1 MSKFVYNFDEGNKD
15 MRALLGGKGAN
26 LAEMTN
32 IGLNVPFGFTITTEA
47 CNNFYKNDEKISE
60 SLIEEIKTH
69 IKDCE
74 SKLQKSFSSTENP
87 LLFSV
92 RSGAVISMPGMM
104 DTILNLGLNDK
115 SVIGLANSTN
125 NERFAFDSY
134 RRFIQ
139 MFSDVAMEIP
149 KIYFENELDRIKEEK
164 NVKMDT
170 ELTAEDLK
178 ILVEKFKKIFKQ
190 ETGKEFPQDPIEQ
203 LIIAI
208 KAVFKSWM
216 NPRAIVYRKLNG
228 IDDSLGTAV
237 NVQAMVFGNMGN
249 TSGTGVAFSRNPST
263 GENKLFGEFLMN
275 AQGED
280 VVAGIRTPE
289 SIEKLKEI
297 MPEVYDEF
305 LRIAK
310 TLEKHYKDM
319 QDLEFTIE
327 KGKLYLL
334 QTRNGK
340 RTTDAAINVAVDL
353 VNEGLIS
360 KEEAILRVEP
370 KSLDQL
376 LHPIFNAEM
385 MKNTPILARGLAAS
399 PGAASGKVYFHS
411 RDIVDAVK
419 SGEKVILV
427 RQETSPEDIE
437 GMVEAEGI
445 LTARGGMTSHAAVV
459 ARGMGKCCIAGA
471 SEIKVDEIERVIK
484 TQNEVI
490 KEGDVI
496 SLDGTTG
503 IIYKGEIEK
512 LNPQLTGNFKI
523 FMDWVNE
530 IKVLGVRA
538 NADNPRDAKQA
549 VEFGAEGI
557 GLCRTEHMFFD
568 KDRIPV
574 VRQMILSENT
584 EQRVEALEK
593 IRPMQEK
600 DFYDIYSVLKEK
612 SVTIRLLDPPLHE
625 FLPYENEDIKNLA
638 KEMNIDESHLRDVIT
653 DLEEVN
659 PMLGHRGCRLA
670 VTYPE
675 IYRMQAKAIINAA
688 VKAQKDLNISI
699 TPEIMIPLV
708 GELEE
713 LKYVKREIVEEI
725 EMTLKELNENIKY
738 KIGTMIEIPRAA
750 LLADEIATEAEFFS
764 YGTNDLTQMTF
775 GFSRDDAGKFLNE
788 YENKK
793 IFDFNPFA
801 KLDQKGVGKLVK
813 MSFKLGRETN
823 PHLHVGICGEHG
835 GDPDTIEFLNSVGID
850 YVSCSPFRVPIA
862 RLAAAQA
869 KIKQSK

>member
-15 MRALLGGKGAN
+15 MRSLLGGKGAN

-47 CNNFYKNDEKISE
+47 CNNFYANGEKISE

-69 IKDCE
+69 IIDCE
-74 SKLQKSFSSTENP
+74 NKLNKSFSSTENP

-92 RSGAVISMPGMM
+92 RSGAVVSMPGMM

-115 SVIGLANSTN
+115 SVIGLANSTS

-149 KIYFENELDRIKEEK
+149 KVYFENELDRIKEEK
-164 NVKMDT
+164 NLKLDT

-178 ILVEKFKKIFKQ
+178 TLVEKFKQIFKQ

-289 SIEKLKEI
+289 SIEKLREI

-310 TLEKHYKDM
+310 VLENHYKDM

-327 KGKLYLL
+327 KGKLFLL

-385 MKNTPILARGLAAS
+385 MKNTPILSKGLAAS

-411 RDIVDAVK
+411 KDIVDAVK
-419 SGEKVILV
+419 AGEKVILV

-437 GMVEAEGI
+437 GMIEAEGI

-471 SEIKVDEIERVIK
+471 SEIKVDEAEKVIK

-490 KEGDVI
+490 REGEII

-523 FMDWVNE
+523 FMDWVN
-530 IKVLGVRA
+530 KLL
-538 NADNPRDAKQA
+538 N
-549 VEFGAEGI
+549 
-557 GLCRTEHMFFD
+557 
-568 KDRIPV
+568 
-574 VRQMILSENT
+574 
-584 EQRVEALEK
+584 LE
-593 IRPMQEK
+593 
-600 DFYDIYSVLKEK
+600 
-612 SVTIRLLDPPLHE
+612 
-625 FLPYENEDIKNLA
+625 
-638 KEMNIDESHLRDVIT
+638 
-653 DLEEVN
+653 
-659 PMLGHRGCRLA
+659 
-670 VTYPE
+670 
-675 IYRMQAKAIINAA
+675 
-688 VKAQKDLNISI
+688 
-699 TPEIMIPLV
+699 
-708 GELEE
+708 
-713 LKYVKREIVEEI
+713 
-725 EMTLKELNENIKY
+725 LKELDFVELNTCSLTKTES
-738 KIGTMIEIPRAA
+738 
-750 LLADEIATEAEFFS
+750 LL
-764 YGTNDLTQMTF
+764 
-775 GFSRDDAGKFLNE
+775 
-788 YENKK
+788 
-793 IFDFNPFA
+793 
-801 KLDQKGVGKLVK
+801 
-813 MSFKLGRETN
+813 
-823 PHLHVGICGEHG
+823 
-835 GDPDTIEFLNSVGID
+835 
-850 YVSCSPFRVPIA
+850 
-862 RLAAAQA
+862 
-869 KIKQSK
+869 

>member
-60 SLIEEIKTH
+60 SLIEEIKNH

-74 SKLQKSFSSTENP
+74 NKLQKSFSSTENP

-92 RSGAVISMPGMM
+92 RSGAVVSMPGMM

-164 NVKMDT
+164 NVKLDT

-178 ILVEKFKKIFKQ
+178 ILVEKFKKIFKE
-190 ETGKEFPQDPIEQ
+190 ETGKEFPQDPIDQ

-310 TLEKHYKDM
+310 VLEKHYKDM

-385 MKNTPILARGLAAS
+385 MKNTPILSKGLAAS

-411 RDIVDAVK
+411 KDIVDAVK

-437 GMVEAEGI
+437 GMIEAEGI

-471 SEIKVDEIERVIK
+471 SEIKVDEIEKVIK

-549 VEFGAEGI
+549 IEFGAEGI

-574 VRQMILSENT
+574 VRQMILSETT

-600 DFYDIYSVLKEK
+600 DFYDIYCVLKEK
-612 SVTIRLLDPPLHE
+612 TATIRLLDPPLHE
-625 FLPYENEDIKNLA
+625 FLPYEDEDIKNLA
-638 KEMNIDESHLRDVIT
+638 KEMNIDEGHLRDVIT

-688 VKAQKDLNISI
+688 IKAQKDLNISI

-725 EMTLKELNENIKY
+725 EMTLKEL
-738 KIGTMIEIPRAA
+738 T
-750 LLADEIATEAEFFS
+750 
-764 YGTNDLTQMTF
+764 
-775 GFSRDDAGKFLNE
+775 
-788 YENKK
+788 
-793 IFDFNPFA
+793 
-801 KLDQKGVGKLVK
+801 
-813 MSFKLGRETN
+813 
-823 PHLHVGICGEHG
+823 
-835 GDPDTIEFLNSVGID
+835 
-850 YVSCSPFRVPIA
+850 
-862 RLAAAQA
+862 
-869 KIKQSK
+869 

>member
-385 MKNTPILARGLAAS
+385 VKNTPILARGLAAS

-411 RDIVDAVK
+411 KDIVDAVK
-419 SGEKVILV
+419 AGEKVILV

-503 IIYKGEIEK
+503 IIYKGAIEK

-593 IRPMQEK
+593 ELQKMK
-600 DFYDIYSVLKEK
+600 
-612 SVTIRLLDPPLHE
+612 
-625 FLPYENEDIKNLA
+625 DIK
-638 KEMNIDESHLRDVIT
+638 
-653 DLEEVN
+653 
-659 PMLGHRGCRLA
+659 
-670 VTYPE
+670 
-675 IYRMQAKAIINAA
+675 Q
-688 VKAQKDLNISI
+688 
-699 TPEIMIPLV
+699 
-708 GELEE
+708 
-713 LKYVKREIVEEI
+713 
-725 EMTLKELNENIKY
+725 
-738 KIGTMIEIPRAA
+738 
-750 LLADEIATEAEFFS
+750 
-764 YGTNDLTQMTF
+764 
-775 GFSRDDAGKFLNE
+775 
-788 YENKK
+788 
-793 IFDFNPFA
+793 
-801 KLDQKGVGKLVK
+801 
-813 MSFKLGRETN
+813 
-823 PHLHVGICGEHG
+823 
-835 GDPDTIEFLNSVGID
+835 
-850 YVSCSPFRVPIA
+850 
-862 RLAAAQA
+862 
-869 KIKQSK
+869 

>member
-385 MKNTPILARGLAAS
+385 MKNTPVLSRGLAAS

-411 RDIVDAVK
+411 KDIVDAVK
-419 SGEKVILV
+419 AGEKVILV

-503 IIYKGEIEK
+503 IIYKGAIEK

-538 NADNPRDAKQA
+538 DAKQA

-625 FLPYENEDIKNLA
+625 FLPYEDEDIKNLA

-688 VKAQKDLNISI
+688 IKAQKDLNISI

-869 KIKQSK
+869 KIKQSR

>member
-149 KIYFENELDRIKEEK
+149 KIYFENELDKIKEEK

-310 TLEKHYKDM
+310 VLEKHYKDM

-385 MKNTPILARGLAAS
+385 MKKTPILSKGLAAS

-411 RDIVDAVK
+411 KDIVDAVK

-437 GMVEAEGI
+437 GMIEAEGI

-484 TQNEVI
+484 TQNEVV
-490 KEGDVI
+490 KEGDII

-557 GLCRTEHMFFD
+557 GLCR
-568 KDRIPV
+568 R
-574 VRQMILSENT
+574 
-584 EQRVEALEK
+584 
-593 IRPMQEK
+593 
-600 DFYDIYSVLKEK
+600 
-612 SVTIRLLDPPLHE
+612 
-625 FLPYENEDIKNLA
+625 
-638 KEMNIDESHLRDVIT
+638 
-653 DLEEVN
+653 
-659 PMLGHRGCRLA
+659 
-670 VTYPE
+670 
-675 IYRMQAKAIINAA
+675 
-688 VKAQKDLNISI
+688 
-699 TPEIMIPLV
+699 
-708 GELEE
+708 
-713 LKYVKREIVEEI
+713 
-725 EMTLKELNENIKY
+725 
-738 KIGTMIEIPRAA
+738 
-750 LLADEIATEAEFFS
+750 
-764 YGTNDLTQMTF
+764 
-775 GFSRDDAGKFLNE
+775 
-788 YENKK
+788 
-793 IFDFNPFA
+793 
-801 KLDQKGVGKLVK
+801 
-813 MSFKLGRETN
+813 
-823 PHLHVGICGEHG
+823 
-835 GDPDTIEFLNSVGID
+835 
-850 YVSCSPFRVPIA
+850 
-862 RLAAAQA
+862 
-869 KIKQSK
+869 

>member
-60 SLIEEIKTH
+60 SLIEEIKNH

-74 SKLQKSFSSTENP
+74 NKLQKSFSSTENP

-411 RDIVDAVK
+411 KDIVDAVK
-419 SGEKVILV
+419 AGEKVILV

-471 SEIKVDEIERVIK
+471 SEIKVMK
-484 TQNEVI
+484 S
-490 KEGDVI
+490 K
-496 SLDGTTG
+496 
-503 IIYKGEIEK
+503 K
-512 LNPQLTGNFKI
+512 L
-523 FMDWVNE
+523 
-530 IKVLGVRA
+530 
-538 NADNPRDAKQA
+538 
-549 VEFGAEGI
+549 
-557 GLCRTEHMFFD
+557 
-568 KDRIPV
+568 
-574 VRQMILSENT
+574 
-584 EQRVEALEK
+584 
-593 IRPMQEK
+593 
-600 DFYDIYSVLKEK
+600 
-612 SVTIRLLDPPLHE
+612 
-625 FLPYENEDIKNLA
+625 
-638 KEMNIDESHLRDVIT
+638 
-653 DLEEVN
+653 
-659 PMLGHRGCRLA
+659 
-670 VTYPE
+670 
-675 IYRMQAKAIINAA
+675 
-688 VKAQKDLNISI
+688 
-699 TPEIMIPLV
+699 
-708 GELEE
+708 
-713 LKYVKREIVEEI
+713 
-725 EMTLKELNENIKY
+725 
-738 KIGTMIEIPRAA
+738 
-750 LLADEIATEAEFFS
+750 
-764 YGTNDLTQMTF
+764 
-775 GFSRDDAGKFLNE
+775 
-788 YENKK
+788 
-793 IFDFNPFA
+793 
-801 KLDQKGVGKLVK
+801 
-813 MSFKLGRETN
+813 
-823 PHLHVGICGEHG
+823 
-835 GDPDTIEFLNSVGID
+835 
-850 YVSCSPFRVPIA
+850 
-862 RLAAAQA
+862 
-869 KIKQSK
+869 

>member
-149 KIYFENELDRIKEEK
+149 KIYFENELDKIKEEK

-249 TSGTGVAFSRNPST
+249 TSGTGVAFSRNTSN

-327 KGKLYLL
+327 KGKLY
-334 QTRNGK
+334 
-340 RTTDAAINVAVDL
+340 
-353 VNEGLIS
+353 
-360 KEEAILRVEP
+360 
-370 KSLDQL
+370 
-376 LHPIFNAEM
+376 
-385 MKNTPILARGLAAS
+385 
-399 PGAASGKVYFHS
+399 
-411 RDIVDAVK
+411 
-419 SGEKVILV
+419 
-427 RQETSPEDIE
+427 
-437 GMVEAEGI
+437 
-445 LTARGGMTSHAAVV
+445 
-459 ARGMGKCCIAGA
+459 
-471 SEIKVDEIERVIK
+471 
-484 TQNEVI
+484 
-490 KEGDVI
+490 
-496 SLDGTTG
+496 
-503 IIYKGEIEK
+503 
-512 LNPQLTGNFKI
+512 
-523 FMDWVNE
+523 
-530 IKVLGVRA
+530 
-538 NADNPRDAKQA
+538 
-549 VEFGAEGI
+549 
-557 GLCRTEHMFFD
+557 
-568 KDRIPV
+568 
-574 VRQMILSENT
+574 
-584 EQRVEALEK
+584 
-593 IRPMQEK
+593 
-600 DFYDIYSVLKEK
+600 
-612 SVTIRLLDPPLHE
+612 
-625 FLPYENEDIKNLA
+625 
-638 KEMNIDESHLRDVIT
+638 
-653 DLEEVN
+653 
-659 PMLGHRGCRLA
+659 
-670 VTYPE
+670 
-675 IYRMQAKAIINAA
+675 
-688 VKAQKDLNISI
+688 
-699 TPEIMIPLV
+699 
-708 GELEE
+708 
-713 LKYVKREIVEEI
+713 
-725 EMTLKELNENIKY
+725 
-738 KIGTMIEIPRAA
+738 
-750 LLADEIATEAEFFS
+750 
-764 YGTNDLTQMTF
+764 
-775 GFSRDDAGKFLNE
+775 
-788 YENKK
+788 
-793 IFDFNPFA
+793 
-801 KLDQKGVGKLVK
+801 
-813 MSFKLGRETN
+813 
-823 PHLHVGICGEHG
+823 
-835 GDPDTIEFLNSVGID
+835 
-850 YVSCSPFRVPIA
+850 
-862 RLAAAQA
+862 
-869 KIKQSK
+869 

>member
-360 KEEAILRVEP
+360 KEEAN
-370 KSLDQL
+370 
-376 LHPIFNAEM
+376 PIFNAEM

-625 FLPYENEDIKNLA
+625 FLPYEDEDIKNLA
-638 KEMNIDESHLRDVIT
+638 KEMNIDEGHLRDVIT

-688 VKAQKDLNISI
+688 IKAQKDLNISI

-869 KIKQSK
+869 KIKQSR

>member
-190 ETGKEFPQDPIEQ
+190 ETGKGFPQDPIEQ

-376 LHPIFNAEM
+376 LHPIFNAET
-385 MKNTPILARGLAAS
+385 MKNTPILSRGLAAS

-411 RDIVDAVK
+411 KDIVNAVK

-437 GMVEAEGI
+437 GMIEAEGI

-471 SEIKVDEIERVIK
+471 SEIKVDEIEKVIK

-568 KDRIPV
+568 KI
-574 VRQMILSENT
+574 
-584 EQRVEALEK
+584 
-593 IRPMQEK
+593 
-600 DFYDIYSVLKEK
+600 K
-612 SVTIRLLDPPLHE
+612 SLL
-625 FLPYENEDIKNLA
+625 
-638 KEMNIDESHLRDVIT
+638 
-653 DLEEVN
+653 
-659 PMLGHRGCRLA
+659 
-670 VTYPE
+670 
-675 IYRMQAKAIINAA
+675 
-688 VKAQKDLNISI
+688 
-699 TPEIMIPLV
+699 
-708 GELEE
+708 
-713 LKYVKREIVEEI
+713 
-725 EMTLKELNENIKY
+725 
-738 KIGTMIEIPRAA
+738 
-750 LLADEIATEAEFFS
+750 
-764 YGTNDLTQMTF
+764 
-775 GFSRDDAGKFLNE
+775 
-788 YENKK
+788 
-793 IFDFNPFA
+793 
-801 KLDQKGVGKLVK
+801 
-813 MSFKLGRETN
+813 
-823 PHLHVGICGEHG
+823 
-835 GDPDTIEFLNSVGID
+835 
-850 YVSCSPFRVPIA
+850 
-862 RLAAAQA
+862 
-869 KIKQSK
+869 

>member
-74 SKLQKSFSSTENP
+74 NKLQKSFSSTENP

-149 KIYFENELDRIKEEK
+149 KIYFENELDKIKEEK

-190 ETGKEFPQDPIEQ
+190 ETGKEFPQDPIDQ

-305 LRIAK
+305 LRISK

-411 RDIVDAVK
+411 KDIVDAVK
-419 SGEKVILV
+419 AGEKVILV

-503 IIYKGEIEK
+503 IIYKGAIEK

-584 EQRVEALEK
+584 EQRVEAL
-593 IRPMQEK
+593 
-600 DFYDIYSVLKEK
+600 
-612 SVTIRLLDPPLHE
+612 
-625 FLPYENEDIKNLA
+625 
-638 KEMNIDESHLRDVIT
+638 
-653 DLEEVN
+653 
-659 PMLGHRGCRLA
+659 
-670 VTYPE
+670 
-675 IYRMQAKAIINAA
+675 
-688 VKAQKDLNISI
+688 
-699 TPEIMIPLV
+699 
-708 GELEE
+708 
-713 LKYVKREIVEEI
+713 
-725 EMTLKELNENIKY
+725 
-738 KIGTMIEIPRAA
+738 
-750 LLADEIATEAEFFS
+750 
-764 YGTNDLTQMTF
+764 
-775 GFSRDDAGKFLNE
+775 
-788 YENKK
+788 
-793 IFDFNPFA
+793 
-801 KLDQKGVGKLVK
+801 
-813 MSFKLGRETN
+813 
-823 PHLHVGICGEHG
+823 
-835 GDPDTIEFLNSVGID
+835 
-850 YVSCSPFRVPIA
+850 
-862 RLAAAQA
+862 
-869 KIKQSK
+869 

>member
-15 MRALLGGKGAN
+15 MRSLLGGKGAN

-47 CNNFYKNDEKISE
+47 CNNFYTNGEKISE
-60 SLIEEIKTH
+60 CLIEEIKTH
-69 IKDCE
+69 IIDCE
-74 SKLQKSFSSTENP
+74 NKLNKSFSSTENP

-92 RSGAVISMPGMM
+92 RSGAVVSMPGMM

-115 SVIGLANSTN
+115 SVIGLANSTS

-149 KIYFENELDRIKEEK
+149 KVYFENELDRIKEEK
-164 NVKMDT
+164 NLKLDT

-178 ILVEKFKKIFKQ
+178 VLVEKFKEIFKQ

-289 SIEKLKEI
+289 SIEKLREI

-310 TLEKHYKDM
+310 VLENHYKDM

-327 KGKLYLL
+327 KGKLFLL

-399 PGAASGKVYFHS
+399 PGAASGKV
-411 RDIVDAVK
+411 
-419 SGEKVILV
+419 
-427 RQETSPEDIE
+427 
-437 GMVEAEGI
+437 
-445 LTARGGMTSHAAVV
+445 
-459 ARGMGKCCIAGA
+459 
-471 SEIKVDEIERVIK
+471 
-484 TQNEVI
+484 
-490 KEGDVI
+490 
-496 SLDGTTG
+496 
-503 IIYKGEIEK
+503 
-512 LNPQLTGNFKI
+512 
-523 FMDWVNE
+523 
-530 IKVLGVRA
+530 
-538 NADNPRDAKQA
+538 
-549 VEFGAEGI
+549 
-557 GLCRTEHMFFD
+557 
-568 KDRIPV
+568 
-574 VRQMILSENT
+574 
-584 EQRVEALEK
+584 
-593 IRPMQEK
+593 
-600 DFYDIYSVLKEK
+600 
-612 SVTIRLLDPPLHE
+612 
-625 FLPYENEDIKNLA
+625 
-638 KEMNIDESHLRDVIT
+638 
-653 DLEEVN
+653 
-659 PMLGHRGCRLA
+659 
-670 VTYPE
+670 
-675 IYRMQAKAIINAA
+675 
-688 VKAQKDLNISI
+688 
-699 TPEIMIPLV
+699 
-708 GELEE
+708 
-713 LKYVKREIVEEI
+713 
-725 EMTLKELNENIKY
+725 
-738 KIGTMIEIPRAA
+738 
-750 LLADEIATEAEFFS
+750 
-764 YGTNDLTQMTF
+764 
-775 GFSRDDAGKFLNE
+775 
-788 YENKK
+788 
-793 IFDFNPFA
+793 
-801 KLDQKGVGKLVK
+801 
-813 MSFKLGRETN
+813 
-823 PHLHVGICGEHG
+823 
-835 GDPDTIEFLNSVGID
+835 
-850 YVSCSPFRVPIA
+850 
-862 RLAAAQA
+862 
-869 KIKQSK
+869 

>member
-411 RDIVDAVK
+411 KDIVDAVK
-419 SGEKVILV
+419 AGEKVILV

-503 IIYKGEIEK
+503 IIYKGAIEK

-593 IRPMQEK
+593 
-600 DFYDIYSVLKEK
+600 
-612 SVTIRLLDPPLHE
+612 LDQC
-625 FLPYENEDIKNLA
+625 K
-638 KEMNIDESHLRDVIT
+638 
-653 DLEEVN
+653 
-659 PMLGHRGCRLA
+659 
-670 VTYPE
+670 
-675 IYRMQAKAIINAA
+675 
-688 VKAQKDLNISI
+688 
-699 TPEIMIPLV
+699 
-708 GELEE
+708 
-713 LKYVKREIVEEI
+713 
-725 EMTLKELNENIKY
+725 
-738 KIGTMIEIPRAA
+738 
-750 LLADEIATEAEFFS
+750 
-764 YGTNDLTQMTF
+764 
-775 GFSRDDAGKFLNE
+775 
-788 YENKK
+788 KK
-793 IFDFNPFA
+793 ISMIST
-801 KLDQKGVGKLVK
+801 L
-813 MSFKLGRETN
+813 
-823 PHLHVGICGEHG
+823 
-835 GDPDTIEFLNSVGID
+835 
-850 YVSCSPFRVPIA
+850 Y
-862 RLAAAQA
+862 
-869 KIKQSK
+869 